1 MVLSAFR
8 STMSVVE
15 ITLEGT
21 VLQLTTNL
29 PFLVLSLL
37 ALRLLLQ
44 PLVQ

>member
-1 MVLSAFR
+1 MALSAFR
-8 STMSVVE
+8 STMSEVA

-21 VLQLTTNL
+21 VLQLTTDL